1 MAEIDNT
8 AEELFFKLRN
18 RFPRIS
24 MGDENGQVTID
35 PKQGRFFNFDF
46 EESSEK
52 YGKVTCSLIDPTSL
66 KIYFSQQITEQMDE
80 GVAAKWF
87 SFLRELRRFSKVNM
101 LTFDV
106 RDISKDALNQED
118 IEFASKQSKGKSAV
132 NVSESKIQW
141 ERRGRFSEG
150 NHKSIKIHVV
160 HKNKMDENPNN
171 RLIQVDKLYL
181 VNEKM
186 ERFLLPFTSIT
197 GAKAMANHVARGGTP
212 YDEGGLAIGKAVAEM
227 KNLQRFAT
235 ATRNK
240 EFESANSHRV
250 IDATRYI
257 REELRKHL
265 KRMAGGRFFEEGLN
279 AIMTLT
285 KADDHRTPEEIKDW
299 FVQKYYSENID
310 SYLESA
316 AHAYNK
322 YEEHEMSTL
331 KEAAAS
337 VAQKILDPNYKL
349 ILKADD
355 AMDNM
360 IRSGKYTNKMA
371 LVTRSLMDIAD
382 RLITK
387 DGDDVANFAA
397 MMSDKI
403 SSEGEAFGQR
413 PDEEYKQQKALA
425 IKLAAKYIGDMNK
438 MQADPAYKDEV
449 RKDPTATMGAKKD
462 LYGKA
467 KTAAEA
473 FEDEIMSM
481 GEEQLDE
488 LNINQIKK
496 DIDSGMSA
504 DAVIGKHAN
513 KRMSNTDEIRKVIKQ
528 HAWDKRMKKTNEQ
541 GLEEEPN
548 EGNEFSGAL
557 AKAKAAGA
565 KTFKVGDKEYEV
577 KEGMMT
583 KQEYVDSMYD
593 ATDPSGYSDEDPDDI
608 VAAARAQ
615 YGDKFADELEG
626 IADSHW
632 PDKNRSYGRDKLKD
646 REWITKRTTKGGKL
660 HGQDVKS
667 LKSVMKTDPAGNFP
681 TPALPESE
689 MEAGECNHTAEGVMC
704 PVHGVEECGYM
715 EDTNEAAKPDFL
727 DMDKDGD
734 KEEAMKKALK
744 DKEKKMHENEL
755 RRLAGLPMLEMDTE
769 EAPVNEAQKV
779 KFLGYKTT
787 GYPLAKAIADKAYRE
802 GTLIK
807 LTMDPT
813 GKPVAIINDPSS
825 AGEYE
830 AHWNDQAGS
839 WVIDFD

>member
-46 EESSEK
+46 EEDGKK

-66 KIYFSQQITEQMDE
+66 KIYFSQSITESMDE
-80 GVAAKWF
+80 AVAGKWF
-87 SFLRELRRFSKVNM
+87 AFLRELRRFSKVNM

-118 IEFASKQSKGKSAV
+118 IEFASKQYKGKSAV
-132 NVSESKIQW
+132 SVNESKIEW

-240 EFESANSHRV
+240 EFESTNTHRV

-265 KRMAGGRFFEEGLN
+265 KRMAGGRYFEDSLN
-279 AIMTLT
+279 AVMTLT
-285 KADDHRTPEEIKDW
+285 KADDHRTPSEIKDW
-299 FVQKYYSENID
+299 FIQKYYNENLD

-331 KEAAAS
+331 REAAAS

-349 ILKADD
+349 VLKADD

-360 IRSGKYTNKMA
+360 IRSGKYTDKMA
-371 LVTRSLMDIAD
+371 MVTRSLMDIAD

-467 KTAAEA
+467 KSAAEA
-473 FEDEIMSM
+473 FEDEIMAL
-481 GEEQLDE
+481 G
-488 LNINQIKK
+488 
-496 DIDSGMSA
+496 
-504 DAVIGKHAN
+504 
-513 KRMSNTDEIRKVIKQ
+513 
-528 HAWDKRMKKTNEQ
+528 
-541 GLEEEPN
+541 EEPN

-577 KEGMMT
+577 KEA
-583 KQEYVDSMYD
+583 E
-593 ATDPSGYSDEDPDDI
+593 
-608 VAAARAQ
+608 
-615 YGDKFADELEG
+615 ELE
-626 IADSHW
+626 A
-632 PDKNRSYGRDKLKD
+632 
-646 REWITKRTTKGGKL
+646 
-660 HGQDVKS
+660 
-667 LKSVMKTDPAGNFP
+667 
-681 TPALPESE
+681 E

-704 PVHGVEECGYM
+704 PVHGLKECGSGYM
-715 EDTNEAAKPDFL
+715 EDEVAEAAKPDYL
-727 DMDKDGD
+727 DFDKDGD
-734 KEEAMKKALK
+734 KEEDMKKALK
-744 DKEKKMHENEL
+744 DKEKKMQENEL
-755 RRLAGLPMLEMDTE
+755 RRLAGLPVE
-769 EAPVNEAQKV
+769 EVADETVNEAQQV
-779 KFLGYKTT
+779 KFLGYNTT
-787 GYPLAKAIADKAYRE
+787 NYPLAKAIADKAYRN
-802 GTLIK
+802 GTLVK
-807 LTMDPT
+807 LSMDAN
-813 GKPVAIINDPSS
+813 GKPMAIINDPES

-830 AHWNDQAGS
+830 AYWNDQAGA
-839 WVIDFD
+839 WAIDFD